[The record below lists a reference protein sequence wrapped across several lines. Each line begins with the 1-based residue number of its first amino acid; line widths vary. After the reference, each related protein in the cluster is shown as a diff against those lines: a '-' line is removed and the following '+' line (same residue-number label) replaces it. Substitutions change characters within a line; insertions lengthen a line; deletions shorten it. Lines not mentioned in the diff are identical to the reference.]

1 MADRN
6 YWSWRTKDFNN
17 GAFQCLIFSIAC
29 INNNETFNEIYKK
42 YNQDGVLDKTY
53 DAIKHGSFK
62 ELEKSGSSAQAFPNE
77 NSFCVTGTL
86 LFDLLSALEILTKLK
101 I

>member
-1 MADRN
+1 MESVNNSVKRIINCVDKNIHSSTYGLADRN

-42 YNQDGVLDKTY
+42 YNQDGVLDKHT
-53 DAIKHGSFK
+53 
-62 ELEKSGSSAQAFPNE
+62 
-77 NSFCVTGTL
+77 TL
-86 LFDLLSALEILTKLK
+86 LNMGHLK
-101 I
+101 N